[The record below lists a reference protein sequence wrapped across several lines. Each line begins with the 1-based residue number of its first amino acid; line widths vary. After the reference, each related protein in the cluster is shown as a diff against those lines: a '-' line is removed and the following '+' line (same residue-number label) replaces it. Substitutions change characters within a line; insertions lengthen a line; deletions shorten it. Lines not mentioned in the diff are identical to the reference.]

1 MNINLTHDLTSE
13 EADYIGNRLSTF
25 NLESAPPSMRKVK
38 IDVDL
43 ALRDDT
49 GKAIGGLIGKI
60 YRSCLFVDTLWIE
73 KSLRGHGYGKALM
86 EEAESLARKENCI
99 FIHLDTFSFQA
110 PEFYKSLG
118 FEVFGLIDEY
128 PGELKRFYMKKMLA

>member
-1 MNINLTHDLTSE
+1 MNIKLTHDLTSE
-13 EADYIGNRLSTF
+13 EADYIGERLSTF
-25 NLESAPPSMRKVK
+25 NRESAPPSMKKIK

-43 ALRDDT
+43 ALRNDS
-49 GKAIGGLIGKI
+49 GKVVGGLIGKI

-73 KSLRGHGYGKALM
+73 ETARGYGYGKTLM
-86 EEAESLARKENCI
+86 IEAEKLARAQDCI

-118 FEVFGLIDEY
+118 FEVFGLLDEY
-128 PGELKRFYMKKMLA
+128 PGELKRFYMKKMLK